1 MIDMKN
7 HNERKNAC
15 KRMRRD
21 QLSTSLP
28 PSKSSPTLFIL
39 TQIHIIL
46 PPLSPSRIRIIS
58 PQNVRN
64 SSSSNTGEVDEKVG
78 CPNKCPLFRRV
89 VLVLLLWMRSK
100 PSYPRLGGRDV
111 DAWVLRGAPVRC
123 RIRNY
128 HPESLVRNARNSN
141 GRSVFKLGF

>member
-7 HNERKNAC
+7 HNERKNAR

-28 PSKSSPTLFIL
+28 PSKSSTLFIL
-39 TQIHIIL
+39 TLSPLSSKNHL
-46 PPLSPSRIRIIS
+46 PPKRAA
-58 PQNVRN
+58 
-64 SSSSNTGEVDEKVG
+64 GEGDEKVG
-78 CPNKCPLFRRV
+78 CPNKRTLFRRV
-89 VLVLLLWMRSK
+89 VLALLLWMRSK

-123 RIRNY
+123 RTRNY
-128 HPESLVRNARNSN
+128 HPESLVRNARDSN
-141 GRSVFKLGF
+141 GRSVFELGF